1 MTLGE
6 NVGAGLHEVTKYVL
20 FPSFHGPIAVVNY
33 GVNQKAWETLPDDL
47 KAAFTMMVYEADYLY
62 DIMSAAADYK
72 ALQVIKQKGLE
83 ITQLSSADMLKA
95 RQLSLEVAE
104 EYKKKSPLAK
114 ETIDSIENFLKMTG
128 KIQ

>member
-1 MTLGE
+1 
-6 NVGAGLHEVTKYVL
+6 
-20 FPSFHGPIAVVNY
+20 
-33 GVNQKAWETLPDDL
+33 
-47 KAAFTMMVYEADYLY
+47 MMVYEADYLY

-114 ETIDSIENFLKMTG
+114 ETLDSIENFLRMTG